1 MLNCIE
7 PHQTQPPLSPRLRE
21 GGEELKMN
29 MVFVGTYF
37 KKVDLIT
44 IGYTQARLFDY
55 QIYFLVDNDSSVLGR
70 AD

>member
-1 MLNCIE
+1 
-7 PHQTQPPLSPRLRE
+7 
-21 GGEELKMN
+21 MN